1 VQLPESNFLVDAFMN
16 QSELPHKVRIQQ
28 TYDSYIPVFEEILT
42 KVENRLKSVIK
53 LPSMPTYKARIKSF
67 GSYYKKILR
76 QKSEESSTS
85 HELVTLTDMM
95 GIRIICAFLEDI
107 DSVVH
112 QLSENFDVREI
123 ERKGSGQS
131 FREFGY
137 ESVHVLISIPVGC
150 YPTEHLEPVLPG
162 SVVCE
167 IQVRTILQD
176 AWAEVEHEL
185 IYKSEFNPFDKPL
198 RRKLAAINANLSLAD
213 TIFQEIRDYQNKLQS
228 ELEVRRNT
236 FYEKADVMTE
246 HRQPAGEKV
255 PEKIAAL
262 AEDSPYAKG
271 SIDDMVLQALHEHN
285 LGHFKDAV
293 AIYTKI
299 IESSEALPDVVLAVI
314 FKHRGMAHFAQ
325 SNYDAALSDFQE
337 SEKRDDNA
345 FRACYYEG
353 IVYSIKEQQEDAVA
367 CFDRSLAINKY
378 QSHVYYRRALAF
390 YKLHRYEAAMHD
402 VNSAIELGLD
412 DDDLRQLKAKLLS
425 KFDMK
430 V

>member
-1 VQLPESNFLVDAFMN
+1 MN
-16 QSELPHKVRIQQ
+16 QTELPHKVQIQQ
-28 TYDSYIPVFEEILT
+28 IYDSYVPVFEEILG
-42 KVENRLKSVIK
+42 KIENRLKSVIR

-85 HELVTLTDMM
+85 HTLVTLTDMM

-107 DSVVH
+107 DNVVR
-112 QLSENFDVREI
+112 QLSAHFEVREI

-131 FREFGY
+131 VREFGY
-137 ESVHVLISIPVGC
+137 ESVHVLINIPDGC

-198 RRKLAAINANLSLAD
+198 RRKLAAINANLTLAD

-228 ELEVRRNT
+228 ELDVRRNT
-236 FYEKADVMTE
+236 FYEKADEITE
-246 HRQPAGEKV
+246 HRHFSSEGEVSAGTM
-255 PEKIAAL
+255 AL
-262 AEDSPYAKG
+262 ADESPYAKG

-285 LGHFKDAV
+285 LGHFTNAV
-293 AIYTKI
+293 AIYTRI
-299 IESSEALPDVVLAVI
+299 IESPDPLPDMVLAVI

-325 SNYDAALSDFQE
+325 NNYDKALSDFQE

-353 IVYSIKEQQEDAVA
+353 IVYSIKERHAEAVE
-367 CFDRSLAINKY
+367 CFDRSLRINKY

-390 YKLHRYEAAMHD
+390 YKLHQYEAAMQD
-402 VNSAIELGLD
+402 VNSAIGLGLED
-412 DDDLRQLKAKLLS
+412 DDVQQLKSRLLS